1 MGTSQNDAPRN
12 AEDTLVRAESLDQF
26 TDDSISGLNAF
37 VTKSGLMGSV
47 YSAVNPGDLICIFY
61 GGKMPFV
68 LRPHQ
73 HPSKRST
80 EFQFIGSCYGK
91 CFYSQPSARR
101 YSILNKSYT
110 VDGAISGV
118 LMDQIN
124 PIKFVS
130 SLQEQDF
137 TLT

>member
-26 TDDSISGLNAF
+26 TDDSMSGLNAF

-61 GGKMPFV
+61 GGKTPFV

-91 CFYSQPSARR
+91 CF
-101 YSILNKSYT
+101 T
-110 VDGAISGV
+110 VHLHRGD
-118 LMDQIN
+118 
-124 PIKFVS
+124 
-130 SLQEQDF
+130 
-137 TLT
+137 TTY